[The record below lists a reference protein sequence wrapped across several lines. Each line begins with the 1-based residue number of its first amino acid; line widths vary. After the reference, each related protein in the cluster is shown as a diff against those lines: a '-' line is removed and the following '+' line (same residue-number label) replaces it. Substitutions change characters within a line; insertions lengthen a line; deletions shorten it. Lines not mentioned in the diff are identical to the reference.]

1 MSLKV
6 RTVQYELY
14 HVMCDKCGVG
24 GPEAAND
31 EVAVGAAKHN
41 GWSLCATWQGETVD
55 LCEDCAAEV
64 EQEQEAEMAACS
76 MEPDGRP

>member
-1 MSLKV
+1 MSLRV
-6 RTVQYELY
+6 RTVQYEFY
-14 HVMCDKCGVG
+14 HVMCDKCGMA

-41 GWSLCATWQGETVD
+41 GWSLCATWHGETAD

-64 EQEQEAEMAACS
+64 KEEGET
-76 MEPDGRP
+76 